1 MSANMTVSELKELL
15 LEAGLPVSGKKSVLI
30 ERLNESNN
38 LPLAEIEEVSV
49 EEVAV
54 EEEKTSGTDQN
65 KMLEPRI
72 TKVTINI
79 GVGEGGQRLQLAE
92 QVLELL
98 TDLKPIR
105 TISKSTNRDLGTRIG
120 GPIGCKVTIRNK
132 DKIASFLKDAFW
144 IRQNT
149 LPAYNF
155 DQSGNLSFGISD
167 YTDFPDQK
175 YNPDIG
181 IFGMDVNIVLERPGH
196 RVSRRR
202 RRSRKVAISHRVVRD
217 ECKQWIVE
225 QFGIVIVEE

>member
-30 ERLNESNN
+30 ERLNKSNN
-38 LPLAEIEEVSV
+38 LTEAAIKEVSV
-49 EEVAV
+49 EEVTV
-54 EEEKTSGTDQN
+54 DEEKTSVKDQN

-202 RRSRKVAISHRVVRD
+202 RRSRKVATSHRVVRD